1 MMRVLTINGA
11 NLGMLGKRPKEHYG
25 AMTLL
30 EINELMLKEA
40 REELSIDFIQSN
52 HEGVIVD
59 SINDAVDKYD
69 AIIINPG
76 AYTHTSIAI
85 RDALE
90 IFKGIKLEVHLSDI
104 NNRDEFRKINY
115 IKDLCDASFIGRGYL
130 SYIDAIK
137 YLKEHK

>member
-1 MMRVLTINGA
+1 MMRVLVVNGP
-11 NLGMLGKRPKEHYG
+11 NLGMLGRRPKEHYG
-25 AMTLL
+25 TKTLS

-40 REELSIDFIQSN
+40 EGSLSLDFFLSNSEGEIVSRLNEAIDN
-52 HEGVIVD
+52 YE
-59 SINDAVDKYD
+59 
-69 AIIINPG
+69 AIIINPA

-90 IFKGIKLEVHLSDI
+90 IFNGVKLEVHLSDI
-104 NNRDEFRKINY
+104 NNRDEFRRINY
-115 IKDLCDASFIGRGYL
+115 IRDVCDKSFIGKGYL